1 MKLSAKSV
9 AWLLPLLLTGCFHKT
24 NHPTVQPVAPSIE
37 SVPQPAPAPTPAPTE
52 PPAPVATAPTPAP
65 AVETNTQPKVA
76 PKRPVRHKK
85 PAPPANTTQTASSN
99 PVGVSAIGQLSSGGG
114 SDLRQQTI
122 NSITATERGLIGINR
137 SLNNQEQKTAAQ
149 IREFLKQARAA
160 LNSGDVDGA
169 HTLAVKARVLLG
181 ELSQ

>member
-1 MKLSAKSV
+1 MKLPAKSV
-9 AWLLPLLLTGCFHKT
+9 AWLLPLLLSGCFHKT
-24 NHPTVQPVAPSIE
+24 NHPPVQPVAPPIE
-37 SVPQPAPAPTPAPTE
+37 NVPQPAPAPAPAPTE
-52 PPAPVATAPTPAP
+52 PAPPATTAPTAPP
-65 AVETNTQPKVA
+65 AVETSAQPKVT

-85 PAPPANTTQTASSN
+85 PATQANATQVASNGST
-99 PVGVSAIGQLSSGGG
+99 GVSAIGQLSSGDA

-122 NSITATERGLIGINR
+122 NSITATERGLNGINR
-137 SLNNQEQKTAAQ
+137 NLDSQQQKTAAQ

-181 ELSQ
+181 ELGR

>member
-1 MKLSAKSV
+1 MKLPAKSV

-37 SVPQPAPAPTPAPTE
+37 NVPQPAPAPTE
-52 PPAPVATAPTPAP
+52 PPAPVATEPTPAP
-65 AVETNTQPKVA
+65 ATETNTQPKVA

-85 PAPPANTTQTASSN
+85 SAPPANTTQQASNGSAS
-99 PVGVSAIGQLSSGGG
+99 VSAIGQLSSGDA

-137 SLNNQEQKTAAQ
+137 NLDNQEQKTAAQ
-149 IREFLKQARAA
+149 IREFLKQARSA

-169 HTLAVKARVLLG
+169 HTLAVKAKVLLG
-181 ELSQ
+181 ELSR